1 MIDPTRSGRSWGRAL
16 VTAGILVMGL
26 VGPTTANA
34 QDEGIPVAVEVRDLD
49 TKEIVKTAVVRHPE
63 EAVRHKVNTETG
75 RWTEKVL
82 YMSDGSELVFRK
94 GMILTFE
101 VSAPGYHNENVNY
114 MVRKRKN
121 VIPVSLR
128 KMELSLEE
136 DFEND
141 PNINFG
147 RDKPLDK

>member
-1 MIDPTRSGRSWGRAL
+1 MTRFLLLVVAL
-16 VTAGILVMGL
+16 AAGAISPAV
-26 VGPTTANA
+26 A
-34 QDEGIPVAVEVRDLD
+34 QDEGIPVAVEVRDVD
-49 TKEIVKTAVVRHPE
+49 SKEIVKTAVVRHPE
-63 EAVRHKVNTETG
+63 EAERHKVNTETG

-82 YMSDGSELVFRK
+82 YMSDGTELVFRK

-121 VIPVSLR
+121 VIPVALR
-128 KMELSLEE
+128 KMELSLED
-136 DFEND
+136 DFESE
-141 PNINFG
+141 PNIQFG